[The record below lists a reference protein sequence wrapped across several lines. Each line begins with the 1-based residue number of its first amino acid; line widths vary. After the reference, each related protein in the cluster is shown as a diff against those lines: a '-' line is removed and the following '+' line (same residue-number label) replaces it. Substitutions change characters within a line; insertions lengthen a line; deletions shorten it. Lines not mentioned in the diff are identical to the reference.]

1 MSPPKVSAQIFPAII
16 RRVEATTRNLDVSV
30 SYQISSF
37 PLSMDVPLPST
48 LSHPGLMTPEEHKKF
63 ESLNSPHNKFWIPC
77 VWFSN
82 LAVKARNEGRI
93 RDSVLLQG
101 ILNVSDRASRQLL
114 EILIQFSGKNHRDFQ
129 RSCKEY

>member
-1 MSPPKVSAQIFPAII
+1 MAI
-16 RRVEATTRNLDVSV
+16 
-30 SYQISSF
+30 
-37 PLSMDVPLPST
+37 PLPST
-48 LSHPGLMTPEEHKKF
+48 LFHPGLMTPEEHKKF

-101 ILNVSDRASRQLL
+101 ILNVSDRGNRQLF
-114 EILIQFSGKNHRDFQ
+114 EILVQSSGRNYRDFQ
-129 RSCKEY
+129 GSGKEQEW

>member
-1 MSPPKVSAQIFPAII
+1 MFI
-16 RRVEATTRNLDVSV
+16 
-30 SYQISSF
+30 
-37 PLSMDVPLPST
+37 PLPSV

-82 LAVKARNEGRI
+82 LAVKARNDGRI

-101 ILNVSDRASRQLL
+101 ILNVSGRGTGRSRRSWEWEAPVKQVLTHPRTANASGG
-114 EILIQFSGKNHRDFQ
+114 F
-129 RSCKEY
+129 

>member
-1 MSPPKVSAQIFPAII
+1 
-16 RRVEATTRNLDVSV
+16 
-30 SYQISSF
+30 
-37 PLSMDVPLPST
+37 
-48 LSHPGLMTPEEHKKF
+48 MTPEEHKKF

-101 ILNVSDRASRQLL
+101 ILNVSHRGHGHLL
-114 EILIQFSGKNHRDFQ
+114 EILVQSPRWKYRHFQ
-129 RSCKEY
+129 RSGNRNGEARQRARLVPGDIILILTGNTPAAALQNRGFHGLLTQQQCHIY

>member
-1 MSPPKVSAQIFPAII
+1 MSI
-16 RRVEATTRNLDVSV
+16 
-30 SYQISSF
+30 
-37 PLSMDVPLPST
+37 PLPDD

-82 LAVKARNEGRI
+82 LAVKARNDGRI

-101 ILNVSDRASRQLL
+101 ILNVSDRRDRQGF
-114 EILIQFSGKNHRDFQ
+114 EILGNGRHL
-129 RSCKEY
+129 

>member
-1 MSPPKVSAQIFPAII
+1 
-16 RRVEATTRNLDVSV
+16 
-30 SYQISSF
+30 
-37 PLSMDVPLPST
+37 
-48 LSHPGLMTPEEHKKF
+48 MTPEEHKKF

-101 ILNVSDRASRQLL
+101 ILNVSDRGNRQLL
-114 EILIQFSGKNHRDFQ
+114 EILIQSSRWNYRDFQ
-129 RSCKEY
+129 SQARNRNGEVGQ

>member
-1 MSPPKVSAQIFPAII
+1 MS
-16 RRVEATTRNLDVSV
+16 TL
-30 SYQISSF
+30 
-37 PLSMDVPLPST
+37 LPCA

-82 LAVKARNEGRI
+82 LAVKARNDGRI

-101 ILNVSDRASRQLL
+101 ILNVSDRGDRQPF
-114 EILIQFSGKNHRDFQ
+114 EILGNRRHL
-129 RSCKEY
+129 

>member
-1 MSPPKVSAQIFPAII
+1 
-16 RRVEATTRNLDVSV
+16 
-30 SYQISSF
+30 
-37 PLSMDVPLPST
+37 
-48 LSHPGLMTPEEHKKF
+48 MTPEEHKKF

-101 ILNVSDRASRQLL
+101 ILNVSDRQ
-114 EILIQFSGKNHRDFQ
+114 
-129 RSCKEY
+129 

>member
-1 MSPPKVSAQIFPAII
+1 MA
-16 RRVEATTRNLDVSV
+16 
-30 SYQISSF
+30 
-37 PLSMDVPLPST
+37 VPLPPP
-48 LSHPGLMTPEEHKKF
+48 LFHPGLMTPEEHKKF

-101 ILNVSDRASRQLL
+101 ILNVSGRGDGHLFDILVQSSRW
-114 EILIQFSGKNHRDFQ
+114 K
-129 RSCKEY
+129 

>member
-1 MSPPKVSAQIFPAII
+1 MAI
-16 RRVEATTRNLDVSV
+16 
-30 SYQISSF
+30 
-37 PLSMDVPLPST
+37 PLPST
-48 LSHPGLMTPEEHKKF
+48 LFHLGLMTPEEHKKF

-101 ILNVSDRASRQLL
+101 ILNVSDRGNRQLF
-114 EILIQFSGKNHRDFQ
+114 EILVQSSGWNYRDFQ
-129 RSCKEY
+129 RSGKE

>member
-1 MSPPKVSAQIFPAII
+1 MAIPFS
-16 RRVEATTRNLDVSV
+16 SV
-30 SYQISSF
+30 LF
-37 PLSMDVPLPST
+37 HL
-48 LSHPGLMTPEEHKKF
+48 GLMTPEEHKKF

-101 ILNVSDRASRQLL
+101 ILNVSDSRQL
-114 EILIQFSGKNHRDFQ
+114 
-129 RSCKEY
+129 RSSCSPPGGTAGI

>member
-1 MSPPKVSAQIFPAII
+1 
-16 RRVEATTRNLDVSV
+16 
-30 SYQISSF
+30 
-37 PLSMDVPLPST
+37 MDTPLPST
-48 LSHPGLMTPEEHKKF
+48 LVQPGLMTPEEHKKF

-101 ILNVSDRASRQLL
+101 ILNVSDRASRQLP
-114 EILIQFSGKNHRDFQ
+114 EIPVLSSGRNYGDFQ
-129 RSCKEY
+129 RSGKEY